1 MAKEGVK
8 KSSKK
13 TSALSEV
20 ITKEYTIH
28 LHPKVFGQTFK
39 KRAPTAVKV
48 VRKFA
53 QTQMKTSDVRLE
65 PELNQALWAKGV
77 KTVPHRIRVRLSRK
91 RNDAEDAKE
100 KLYTLVSYV
109 PTKNFK
115 GLTTVT
121 VDE

>member
-39 KRAPTAVKV
+39 KRAPTAIKV

>member
-1 MAKEGVK
+1 MGKEGK
-8 KSSKK
+8 KTSKK
-13 TSALSEV
+13 ASALSEV

-53 QTQMKTSDVRLE
+53 QTQMKTTDVRLE

-77 KTVPHRIRVRLSRK
+77 KTVPHRIRIRLSRR